1 MQTAAVRITNQSHP
15 IRRIREAFKYTPE
28 AWGLREFQTSAG
40 FAELVGRAPSSIRN
54 VECGQTKKWDRL
66 AKQIE
71 RITGVSAA
79 WMLGNPKLSDPILD
93 VDGKPWDPA
102 KHLDYLGGAGSNI
115 DWRLLIMACPRGVV
129 RLATRFVEM
138 KLTKDFLGDEGSK
151 GNPSTDFLS
160 DLTKLLEQHQFVLD
174 KPLADLVME
183 SLIDEA
189 NQDLVDLVRMV
200 IKSLRAD

>member
-1 MQTAAVRITNQSHP
+1 
-15 IRRIREAFKYTPE
+15 
-28 AWGLREFQTSAG
+28 
-40 FAELVGRAPSSIRN
+40 
-54 VECGQTKKWDRL
+54 VESGQTKKWDRL

-71 RITGVSAA
+71 SRTGVSAA

-115 DWRLLIMACPRGVV
+115 DWRVLILACPRGVV

-138 KLTKDFLGDEGSK
+138 KLTEDFLDDEGGK
-151 GNPSTDFLS
+151 ANPSTAFLA

-174 KPLADLVME
+174 KPLPDLVTE
-183 SLIDEA
+183 SIINDSTEVLA
-189 NQDLVDLVRMV
+189 VVVDLVRATL
-200 IKSLRAD
+200 KSENAG